1 MIFQPF
7 TRVVLTRD
15 IPEENLCRGD
25 VATIVEEHR
34 DHQGNVIGFEVE
46 LFAANGDT
54 LAVCSV
60 PADALRK
67 PTPADRLATRAS
79 NSEQ

>member
-1 MIFQPF
+1 MKLELF
-7 TRVVLTRD
+7 TRVVLTQD
-15 IPEENLCRGD
+15 ITEEGLCRGD

-34 DHQGNVIGFEVE
+34 GQFGQVIGFEVE

-60 PADALRK
+60 PADAVRK
-67 PTPADRLATRAS
+67 PTVADRLATRAG
-79 NSEQ
+79 